1 MVHGHTLKKLGRRQ
15 REAYRRRVA
24 YLPHQSYD
32 SIFARVMGMRIM
44 RKPRHGQK
52 KAKPEES
59 VSLRLWSQP
68 LTHKGKEYE
77 IRHDDY

>member
-1 MVHGHTLKKLGRRQ
+1 
-15 REAYRRRVA
+15 
-24 YLPHQSYD
+24 
-32 SIFARVMGMRIM
+32 MGMRIM